1 MKNLTHI
8 KRFNESEENLNSGT
22 LDKSSSISDVSSSF
36 TIEDLE
42 RAFDAGSDM
51 KDCESEFD
59 FNRRG
64 YKPFSSFD
72 EWYEKHILKNN
83 IRV

>member
-8 KRFNESEENLNSGT
+8 KRFNESEEKLNTS
-22 LDKSSSISDVSSSF
+22 SDVSRRRWFVGSF
-36 TIEDLE
+36 TIKDLE

-59 FNRRG
+59 FHHRG

-72 EWYEKHILKNN
+72 EWYKENYD
-83 IRV
+83 